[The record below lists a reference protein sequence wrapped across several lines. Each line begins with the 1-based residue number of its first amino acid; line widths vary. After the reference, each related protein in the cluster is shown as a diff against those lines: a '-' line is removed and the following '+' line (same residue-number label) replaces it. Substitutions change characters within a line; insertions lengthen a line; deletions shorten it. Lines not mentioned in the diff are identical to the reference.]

1 MICVI
6 KARFWSMGLLSWFTP
21 MYKDGR
27 WENFFATII
36 WKNLRRR
43 MCCLALK
50 EDLAAV
56 KVAGLAMTGWK
67 NQSQQDQVGGAFSF
81 SFFFGK

>member
-1 MICVI
+1 
-6 KARFWSMGLLSWFTP
+6 
-21 MYKDGR
+21 
-27 WENFFATII
+27 
-36 WKNLRRR
+36 